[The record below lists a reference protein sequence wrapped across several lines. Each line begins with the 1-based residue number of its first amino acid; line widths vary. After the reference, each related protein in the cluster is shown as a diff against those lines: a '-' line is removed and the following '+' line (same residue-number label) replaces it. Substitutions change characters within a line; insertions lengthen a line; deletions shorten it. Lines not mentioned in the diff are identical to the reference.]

1 MHFSALRQTLAL
13 AVVAVVVQQTRGEA
27 FHECKFWNNYIR
39 DTTNKCQ
46 YYQCVPSTYTN
57 GNWQFKATLMK
68 CAYPTSVPE
77 DYDDPRESAFD
88 AVYTNPCSGTNFG
101 SCEISGTGPEPRGW
115 TQWGTWSACSVT
127 CGSGSRSRVRSCP
140 PGSNCAGAS
149 IEEDACNSGP
159 CVVAPGKPTTF
170 VNVLGTS
177 MNVTWIPADS
187 RATAY
192 YVQYRQPGQFA
203 WINSRE
209 EMFKNWILIPNLF
222 LGAYEVRVVAKGV
235 GGQETPSDTKTV
247 QILGSVPGKP
257 MATINVVGSSM
268 NVSWIP
274 ADNLATS
281 YYVEYRRTGDFNW
294 QRSREERF
302 NTWLWL
308 QNLPQGIYE
317 VRVVAKNAQGQET
330 RSDIYPVEIKG
341 AAPGKPTVY
350 LQAVN
355 NGFNVSWTAADNLAS
370 GFYAQ
375 YRRAGAFQWM
385 STREERRNSWIW
397 VQNLGYGTYEV
408 RVVARNNGGQETI
421 SDVSRVEL
429 KQAGPSAP
437 VVYFNQQ
444 GNGVNV
450 SWTADPMGTIYYVQ
464 YRRPGSFVWQRS
476 EEEMFNNWI
485 FLRNLQPGTYEM
497 RVMVRGVNGQEVPS
511 QVYTYEIQQQG
522 PSAPM
527 VYFTQQGNGV
537 NVSWTADPMGTVYY
551 VQYRRPGS
559 FVWQKSQD
567 VMTNNWIFLSNLQ
580 PGTYEMRV
588 MVRGANGQEV
598 PSQVYTY
605 EIRQQG
611 PSAPM
616 VYFTQ
621 QGNGV
626 NVSWTAD
633 PMGTVY
639 YVQYR
644 RPGSFV
650 WQKSQEVMNN
660 NYIFL
665 SNLQPGTYEMRVMVR
680 GANGQEV
687 PSQVYTYEIQ
697 RQAPAKPTQVFV
709 TKYGQSGMN
718 ISWFQPQGDGVLTYY
733 IQYRRSGDVQWMSSP
748 EERGRNW
755 IIVQNLPMGVRYDTR
770 VVVRNAAGQET
781 YSDIY
786 YMDMTSGGGDAPI
799 KPTNVYITYT
809 MSTMNVTWSY
819 SPQQTNLVYY
829 VQYRPV
835 GTTNWVNSPQVMG
848 DQRFIYISGL
858 QPGTSY
864 ETRLV
869 AMNMVTGA
877 ETASDPQRVDI
888 MIGGVVD
895 LREWNAWTACSA
907 QCNGGTQ
914 FRYRDCFGVGCMG
927 IQLREQRPCN
937 TQACTSQT
945 IGQWEAWTSCTA
957 ECGGGIRYR
966 IRTCTGPCTA
976 VQRFEIQTCNTQ
988 HCAGDVT
995 YGQWNAWEACSVT
1008 CGVGRRERHRSCT
1021 GTGCALAETGQIQS
1035 CYFRE
1040 CASMD
1045 LHEWGVWTTCT
1056 KPCDGGVQY
1065 RYRECFGMGCD
1076 KVPQREDKPCNTA
1089 PCVNVQAWGEWGV
1102 CSKECDGGFQTRA
1115 RTCTGLGCD
1124 MVQKT
1129 EQRPCNTQSC
1139 MDLHDW
1145 GAWGMCSAQCNG
1157 GRQFRFRECYGTGC
1171 NSAKLQE
1178 EKPCNTQPCLDISQW
1193 GQWGT
1198 CSVTCGGG
1206 VKTRARQCFGV
1217 GCGGVLLTEQMPC
1230 NPNPCSTTSQWTQW
1244 GPCSVTCG
1252 AGEQARTRTCTGAA
1266 CAGQPLRETR
1276 ICQLQ
1281 PCTDLTQWT
1290 AWGPC
1295 SVTCGDGRQFRTRSC
1310 TGPGCVGSSLTES
1323 RFCSMPQCRA
1333 LSQWTQWGTCS
1344 VTCGDGTQKRMRTCT
1359 GAGCQGVSLEE
1370 TRSCSQQACTTLS
1383 QWTQWGS
1390 CSVTCGDG
1398 LQFRTRTCT
1407 GNGCQGYNLEE
1418 RRVCRQQACTT
1429 LSQWTQWGSCTVT
1442 CGDGL
1447 QFRTRTCTG
1456 TGCQSYNLEERRV
1469 CQQQACTTLSQWTQ
1483 WGSCSV
1489 TCGDGLQFRTRTC
1502 TGNGCQGYNLEESRV
1517 CRQQACTTLSQ
1528 WTQWGSCTV
1537 TCGDGLQFR
1546 TRTCTG
1552 NGCQGYNLEESRVC
1566 RQQACTTL
1574 SQWTQWGSC
1583 TVTCGDGLQFRS
1595 RTCTGNG
1602 CQSYNLEES
1611 RVCQRQA
1618 CTTLSQWTQWG
1629 SCSVTCGDGLQ
1640 FRTRTCTG
1648 NGCQGYNLEESRV
1661 CRQQACTTLSQW
1673 TQWGSC
1679 TVTCG
1684 NGLQFRSRTCTGDGC
1699 RSYNLEESRVCQR
1712 QACTTL
1718 SQWTQWGSC
1727 SVTCGDGLQF
1737 RTRTCTGN
1745 GCQGY
1750 NLEESR
1756 VCQRQACT
1764 TLSQWTQWGSC
1775 TVTCGDGLQFRTR
1788 TCTGNGC
1795 QGYNLEESRVCQR
1808 QACTTLS
1815 QWTQWG
1821 SCTVTCGDGLQFRSR
1836 TCTGNGCQGYN
1847 LEESRVCRQQAC
1859 TTLSQ
1864 WTQWGS
1870 CSVTCGDGLQFR
1882 TRTCTGNGCQG
1893 YNLEESRVCRQQAC
1907 ITLSQWTQWGSC
1919 TVTCGD
1925 GLQFRS
1931 RTCTGNGCQSYN
1943 LEESRVCQRQA
1954 CINLSQ
1960 WSAWGTCS
1968 VTCGEGMEMRTR
1980 TCVGSNCANQQTQE
1994 TRPCTRPACQ
2004 VLGDWGQWTTCS
2016 ATCGGGMQ
2024 FRNRPCSG
2032 NACQFLR
2039 TRESR
2044 SCNTDQCVVQ
2054 AQVSQWTQWGQC
2066 SAQCG
2071 TGQQERT
2078 RQCMAGD
2085 CTGMMLRE
2093 SQNCNTQPC
2102 VQYGQWTQ
2110 WGTCSVTCGSGV
2122 QRRTRTCSG
2131 LQCNLNPGALE
2142 ETRAC
2147 TLQDCVSVSLSEW
2160 GQWGACNA
2168 ECDGGVQIRNRAC
2181 FGNGC
2186 QGQRLQ
2192 ETRSCN
2198 QQPCVS
2204 LSQWGQW
2211 SVCPVTC
2218 NGGTQVRSRACFG
2231 SGCADVQLQ
2240 ESRPCGQE
2248 PCVSEPQVT
2257 EWGQWT
2263 QCTATCNGGIQ
2274 FRSRA
2279 CFGAACVGVQL
2290 QESQACN
2297 QQPCVSVTEWSNWG
2311 QCSAECDGGLQVR
2324 QRTCTGGAVNCQN
2337 VQLQESRA
2345 CNSQPCVTLTQW
2357 SEWGTCSVTCG
2368 QGLQFRNRQ
2377 CTGSRCAAVI
2387 KQESRPCTLQQCPST
2402 NTGPVKPSVFVSP
2415 LSTGQ
2420 GVNVTWVPQTPNMG
2434 YTYVLQYRTPG
2445 AFSWTSGGMETFRG
2459 WMVVPNL
2466 PLGTYEMRVIV
2477 TAPNGQETVSDIIRA
2492 EVANQGPVLP
2502 NLIFSQSPT
2511 GLNVSWVPTD
2521 SGHNHIVQYKRST
2534 EFTWTTAGEERF
2546 RNYLIIPN
2554 LTPGSYEFRVIVR
2567 NNLGVETVT
2576 DVYRVEVRETSGGQT
2591 GPALP
2596 NFNIQQ
2602 TTTGTGLNISWVP
2615 VPGLPRNTYIVQYRR
2630 PGELTW
2636 TSGGQESFNNFII
2649 IPSLPTGTYEFRIIV
2664 RNNLGQETISQI
2676 FRVEVRQASGTTGP
2690 QMPNFN
2696 VASTGVG
2703 TGLNVSWV
2711 PIPGAFGNTYIAQ
2724 FRQPGAPTW
2733 TVGGQDTTNNYI
2745 IIPNLP
2751 VGTYEFRM
2759 IVRNNLGQETVSQI
2773 FRVQVQAAGDTLGEW
2788 SPWGVFEMASG
2799 RFIPDQCTRP
2809 CGGGKQFRGRQCMGT
2824 EAFCR
2829 SQQLEEE
2836 QDCNTQP
2843 CTNSTSGDSLGE
2855 WGPWGVVEMA
2865 TGRFIEGECT
2875 RPCDGGVQFRGR
2887 PCTGSQSF
2895 CMGQQLE
2902 EVRDCNTQPCGP
2914 GNGTNTG
2921 GDSLG
2926 EWTPWGV
2933 VERTSGRF
2941 IEGECTRPC
2950 DGGVQFRG
2958 RQCRGS
2964 QSFCMS
2970 QQLEEVR
2977 DCNTQPCGPG
2987 NGTNTG
2993 GDSLGEWTPWGVV
3006 EMASGRFI
3014 EGECTRPCDGGVQF
3028 RGRQC
3033 TGSQSFC
3040 MSQQLE
3046 EVRDCNTQP
3055 CGPGNGTNTGGDSL
3069 GEWTPWGVVERTS
3082 GRFIEGECTRP
3093 CDGGV
3098 QFRGRQC
3105 RGSQSFCMSQ
3115 QLEEVRD
3122 CNTQPCG
3129 PGNGTNTGGDNLGEW
3144 TPWGVV
3150 EMASGRFIEGEC
3162 TRPCDGGVQFRG
3174 RQCTGSQSFCTSQ
3187 QLEEVR
3193 DCNTQPCGPGNG
3205 TSTGGDS
3212 LGEWTPWGVMEMAS
3226 GRFIEG
3232 ECTRPCDGGVQ
3243 FRGRQCTGSQ
3253 SFCMSQQLE
3262 EVRDCNTQP
3271 CGPGNG
3277 TNTGGDSLGE
3287 WTPWGVVERTS
3298 GRFIEGECTR
3308 PCDGGVQFRGRQCTG
3323 SQSFCMSQQLEEV
3336 RDCNTQPCGP
3346 GNGTNTGGDSL
3357 GEWTPWGVMEMA
3369 SGRFIEGECT
3379 RPCDGGVQFRGRQCR
3394 GSQSFCMS
3402 QQLEEVR
3409 DCNTQ
3414 PCGPGNGTNTGGDN
3428 LSEWTPWGV
3437 VERTSGRFIEGECTR
3452 PCDGGVQFRGRQC
3465 TGSQSFCMSQQL
3477 EEVRDCNTQ
3486 PCGPGNGTN
3495 TGGDSLGE
3503 WTPWGVVEMASGRF
3517 IEGECTRPCDGG
3529 VQFRG
3534 RQCRGSQ
3541 SFCMSQ
3547 QLEEV
3552 RDCNTQPCGPGN
3564 GTNTGGD
3571 SLGEWTPWGVVEMSS
3586 GRFIEG
3592 ECTRPCD
3599 GGVQFRGRQCRG
3611 SQSFCM
3617 SQQLEEVR
3625 DCNTQP
3631 CGSSS
3636 GTAGVTGPTGAGPLP
3651 TTNTGAAGGSGT
3663 SSPSIP
3669 GLGEWG
3675 PWGMV
3680 DTSTGQFVEDMCSRP
3695 CDGGLQLRSRRCD
3708 QGNCQGVELEEIRDC
3723 NTQPCSGSIGA
3734 TGPVGQAGGSGT
3746 GSTGGDNFQLGE
3758 WSPWGVVELA
3768 TGNFIPGQ
3776 CTRTC
3781 GGGAQFR
3788 GRQCTGAGCN
3798 TVDPRQLEESREC
3811 NTEPCQG
3818 TGGSTGPSGGAGGST
3833 GPTGGDVTLGQWG
3846 EWGVVELATNN
3857 FIPNQCTTP
3866 CGGGIQFRR
3875 RECTGAPLACQA
3887 QQVEEVRT
3895 CNQQPC
3901 TDGSGTGGG
3910 AGGNY
3915 EWGPWGPWGVV
3926 ELSSG
3931 EFIVGECTLP
3941 CGGGFQFRTRNCSR
3955 GECPPPFPPDASQ
3968 SQRCNEDPCEG
3979 GQGGPAPGPLPGPQV
3994 PPQISGFSQWTDWS
4008 PCPVQCGGGNHTR
4021 SRTCASG
4028 DPSTCQGD
4036 LVQGKPCN
4044 TIKCNSIVS
4053 ANMVDAHIALNGQDS
4068 GFSFFCWINQEFSN
4082 QCTFNSPG
4090 GTANAYYMDG
4100 NDDKSEVYI
4109 REDFTKND
4117 FTLSIWARPVQVDD
4131 RILLAY
4137 WDWQFAWRQK
4147 FLFGIKDSQVEMKVR
4162 NEMEEDLYD
4171 LRGGQVRAGMW
4182 NHIVVTYQ
4190 KATNTMNI
4198 YLNGVRVGSQTIT
4211 DPVKNKE
4218 IMPMYMDRFA
4228 PDVFQL
4234 GWMPNPQNERAY
4246 NGHMKDLLVL
4256 NRSLSDNE
4264 VRALFQ
4270 ENLW

>member
-1418 RRVCRQQACTT
+1418 RRVCRQ
-1429 LSQWTQWGSCTVT
+1429 
-1442 CGDGL
+1442 
-1447 QFRTRTCTG
+1447 
-1456 TGCQSYNLEERRV
+1456 
-1469 CQQQACTTLSQWTQ
+1469 
-1483 WGSCSV
+1483 
-1489 TCGDGLQFRTRTC
+1489 
-1502 TGNGCQGYNLEESRV
+1502 
-1517 CRQQACTTLSQ
+1517 
-1528 WTQWGSCTV
+1528 
-1537 TCGDGLQFR
+1537 
-1546 TRTCTG
+1546 
-1552 NGCQGYNLEESRVC
+1552 
-1566 RQQACTTL
+1566 
-1574 SQWTQWGSC
+1574 
-1583 TVTCGDGLQFRS
+1583 
-1595 RTCTGNG
+1595 
-1602 CQSYNLEES
+1602 
-1611 RVCQRQA
+1611 
-1618 CTTLSQWTQWG
+1618 
-1629 SCSVTCGDGLQ
+1629 
-1640 FRTRTCTG
+1640 
-1648 NGCQGYNLEESRV
+1648 
-1661 CRQQACTTLSQW
+1661 
-1673 TQWGSC
+1673 
-1679 TVTCG
+1679 
-1684 NGLQFRSRTCTGDGC
+1684 
-1699 RSYNLEESRVCQR
+1699 
-1712 QACTTL
+1712 
-1718 SQWTQWGSC
+1718 
-1727 SVTCGDGLQF
+1727 
-1737 RTRTCTGN
+1737 
-1745 GCQGY
+1745 
-1750 NLEESR
+1750 
-1756 VCQRQACT
+1756 
-1764 TLSQWTQWGSC
+1764 
-1775 TVTCGDGLQFRTR
+1775 
-1788 TCTGNGC
+1788 
-1795 QGYNLEESRVCQR
+1795 
-1808 QACTTLS
+1808 
-1815 QWTQWG
+1815 
-1821 SCTVTCGDGLQFRSR
+1821 
-1836 TCTGNGCQGYN
+1836 
-1847 LEESRVCRQQAC
+1847 
-1859 TTLSQ
+1859 
-1864 WTQWGS
+1864 
-1870 CSVTCGDGLQFR
+1870 
-1882 TRTCTGNGCQG
+1882 
-1893 YNLEESRVCRQQAC
+1893 
-1907 ITLSQWTQWGSC
+1907 
-1919 TVTCGD
+1919 
-1925 GLQFRS
+1925 
-1931 RTCTGNGCQSYN
+1931 
-1943 LEESRVCQRQA
+1943 QA

>member
-1370 TRSCSQQACTTLS
+1370 TRSCSQ
-1383 QWTQWGS
+1383 
-1390 CSVTCGDG
+1390 
-1398 LQFRTRTCT
+1398 
-1407 GNGCQGYNLEE
+1407 
-1418 RRVCRQQACTT
+1418 
-1429 LSQWTQWGSCTVT
+1429 
-1442 CGDGL
+1442 
-1447 QFRTRTCTG
+1447 
-1456 TGCQSYNLEERRV
+1456 
-1469 CQQQACTTLSQWTQ
+1469 
-1483 WGSCSV
+1483 
-1489 TCGDGLQFRTRTC
+1489 
-1502 TGNGCQGYNLEESRV
+1502 
-1517 CRQQACTTLSQ
+1517 
-1528 WTQWGSCTV
+1528 
-1537 TCGDGLQFR
+1537 
-1546 TRTCTG
+1546 
-1552 NGCQGYNLEESRVC
+1552 
-1566 RQQACTTL
+1566 
-1574 SQWTQWGSC
+1574 
-1583 TVTCGDGLQFRS
+1583 
-1595 RTCTGNG
+1595 
-1602 CQSYNLEES
+1602 
-1611 RVCQRQA
+1611 
-1618 CTTLSQWTQWG
+1618 
-1629 SCSVTCGDGLQ
+1629 
-1640 FRTRTCTG
+1640 
-1648 NGCQGYNLEESRV
+1648 
-1661 CRQQACTTLSQW
+1661 
-1673 TQWGSC
+1673 
-1679 TVTCG
+1679 
-1684 NGLQFRSRTCTGDGC
+1684 
-1699 RSYNLEESRVCQR
+1699 
-1712 QACTTL
+1712 
-1718 SQWTQWGSC
+1718 
-1727 SVTCGDGLQF
+1727 
-1737 RTRTCTGN
+1737 
-1745 GCQGY
+1745 
-1750 NLEESR
+1750 
-1756 VCQRQACT
+1756 
-1764 TLSQWTQWGSC
+1764 
-1775 TVTCGDGLQFRTR
+1775 
-1788 TCTGNGC
+1788 
-1795 QGYNLEESRVCQR
+1795 
-1808 QACTTLS
+1808 
-1815 QWTQWG
+1815 
-1821 SCTVTCGDGLQFRSR
+1821 
-1836 TCTGNGCQGYN
+1836 
-1847 LEESRVCRQQAC
+1847 
-1859 TTLSQ
+1859 
-1864 WTQWGS
+1864 
-1870 CSVTCGDGLQFR
+1870 
-1882 TRTCTGNGCQG
+1882 
-1893 YNLEESRVCRQQAC
+1893 
-1907 ITLSQWTQWGSC
+1907 
-1919 TVTCGD
+1919 
-1925 GLQFRS
+1925 
-1931 RTCTGNGCQSYN
+1931 
-1943 LEESRVCQRQA
+1943 QA